1 MKIVVNNRV
10 VLIPPG
16 DVHGLYQSP
25 IWEVEIQSDV
35 LDSPEFEAELR
46 NDSNFIVSAWHHN
59 NLRSMYNS
67 TGIVSSWLAQ
77 IQPNL
82 LLDIVSSSVCFAPL
96 YYKSLDDYG
105 NNGVCTSS
113 VLRDQPGFEMIPHLD
128 NRHVMAQLVVNLL
141 QDYETATEFYYF
153 NSNTPCYRAP
163 LKKNHGVVF
172 LNTPG
177 SVHGIA
183 NVTTPRWTWAA
194 GLLI

>member
-1 MKIVVNNRV
+1 MKIVVNNQV

-16 DVHGLYQSP
+16 DVHGQYQSP

-46 NDSNFIVSAWHHN
+46 NNGNFIVSAWHHN

-67 TGIVSSWLAQ
+67 TGIVSNWLAQ
-77 IQPNL
+77 IQPSW
-82 LLDIVSSSVCFAPL
+82 LLDIVSSSVRFAPL
-96 YYKSLDDYG
+96 YYKSLDEYG
-105 NNGVCTSS
+105 NSSVCTSS
-113 VLRDQPGFEMIPHLD
+113 VLQDQPGFEMLPHLD
-128 NRHVMAQLVVNLL
+128 NKHVMAQLVVNLL

-153 NSNTPCYRAP
+153 NSNAPCYRAP

>member
-1 MKIVVNNRV
+1 MKIVVNNQV

-46 NDSNFIVSAWHHN
+46 NDNNFIVSEYHHK
-59 NLRSMYNS
+59 NLRSMYNR
-67 TGIVSSWLAQ
+67 TGAVTDWLTQ
-77 IQPNL
+77 SQKSL
-82 LLDIVSSSVCFAPL
+82 LLDIVSQSDCFKPM
-96 YYKSLDDYG
+96 YYKSLDEYRDTT
-105 NNGVCTSS
+105 VWSAS

-183 NVTTPRWTWAA
+183 NVTEPRWTWSA
-194 GLLI
+194 GILV